1 MQWHRNCHSAR
12 IQGSPACTIGN
23 WGMDHSKSRGV
34 ICATCQV
41 PIYGRAIAISATECM
56 CSDCWQSFL
65 RQLFREPANRN
76 EASQSAEV
84 EGESPTTGLTCRQH

>member
-65 RQLFREPANRN
+65 RQLFRESANRN

-84 EGESPTTGLTCRQH
+84 